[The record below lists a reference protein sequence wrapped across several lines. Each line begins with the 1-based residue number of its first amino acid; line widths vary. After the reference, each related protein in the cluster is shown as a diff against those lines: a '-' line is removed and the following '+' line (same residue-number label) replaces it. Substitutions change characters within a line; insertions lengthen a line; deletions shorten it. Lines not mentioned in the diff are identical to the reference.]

1 MTALTTNADNYRYFL
16 SYSGVKLPLKLVT
29 PLEPGELQNRNTFF
43 RAQYDEAGRILSCEK
58 MVYGE
63 VELAHRYEY
72 GANGLLA
79 RAHIQMGDDD
89 PTEILFDENG
99 APLRG

>member
-1 MTALTTNADNYRYFL
+1 MTTNPEDYRYFL
-16 SYSGVKLPLKLVT
+16 SYSGVKLPLRLVT

-43 RAQYDEAGRILSCEK
+43 RAQYDEAGRIVCCEK

-72 GANGLLA
+72 RADGVLA
-79 RAHIQMGDDD
+79 RAEIHMGDDE
-89 PTEILFDENG
+89 PTEMLFDENG
-99 APLRG
+99 SPLRT